1 MSIDTSRAR
10 GIVNR
15 FLREQEESA
24 RGGIRRLSEKIRPG
38 KKLAVYEKLYA
49 PAVTRPFI
57 DSYVGGTNKYS
68 FAFLLSLTEHLV
80 SKDEML
86 ARGEWD
92 EKLVFLICHYI
103 DHHDLDIF
111 HGPALH
117 VTITRHCI
125 QRIYQRHL
133 ADEISEKDICVRL
146 VLDQLRGVST
156 YADLWISMLMGCAE
170 KPDENMKYL
179 SLPIPSKA
187 GLLLC
192 RIEND
197 FQLSVNT
204 FVPNEKLSGRQRK
217 VKKNLEVFM
226 EPFSNSML
234 QFKHVEGALDPD
246 SSRMKLH
253 FRPMNLLDM
262 LFDLYVHKNFN
273 PNEYLELYGYDGS
286 DDRDLAVYRIAEAIK
301 DANVFDGKVDGRARE
316 TLEDLLDT
324 YLEQGERRFL
334 RTLSST
340 GFYESHASFA

>member
-1 MSIDTSRAR
+1 M
-10 GIVNR
+10 NR

-24 RGGIRRLSEKIRPG
+24 RDGISKLASKIRPG
-38 KKLAVYEKLYA
+38 KKLAVYEKLYT
-49 PAVTRPFI
+49 PAATRPFI

-92 EKLVFLICHYI
+92 EKLVFLVCHYI

-133 ADEISEKDICVRL
+133 ADEISEKDIRVRL

-156 YADLWISMLMGCAE
+156 YADLWISMLMGCMKE
-170 KPDENMKYL
+170 PDENMKYL

-192 RIEND
+192 RIENEL
-197 FQLSVNT
+197 QLSVNT
-204 FVPNEKLSGRQRK
+204 FVPNEQLSGRQRK
-217 VKKNLEVFM
+217 VKKNLETFM
-226 EPFSNSML
+226 APFSNSML

-253 FRPMNLLDM
+253 FRPMNLLDT
-262 LFDLYVHKNFN
+262 LFDLYVHENFN
-273 PNEYLELYGYDGS
+273 PSEYLELYDYHGS
-286 DDRDLAVYRIAEAIK
+286 DDRKLAVYRIAEAIK
-301 DANVFDGKVDGRARE
+301 SANAFDGKMDGEAKE
-316 TLEDLLDT
+316 MLEDLLDA

-334 RTLSST
+334 RMLSSS
-340 GFYESHASFA
+340 GFYESHARFA